1 MRDGRMLADQARPGP
16 TARNGTVE
24 ERMRFSFEAMPN
36 WPPLAWEAS
45 CRPGSREI
53 LVRHGERVEIG
64 DDWFCEAAWAGEFGQ
79 GDFDRTD
86 IVAGTGGRIRDGRV
100 TFVSS
105 GSTVDRLQTLL
116 DDSGF
121 RVSNSLACLA
131 ASGGFELDPCYPRYY
146 EDFRSIVDGLT
157 RVKRRVHTLKGRI
170 ELCYFDNLVWAGD
183 APSPS
188 IEAKPEPAR
197 DFSSFERYEAFLK
210 ETMATVAA
218 NARDPARRFPYDLLG
233 TLSTGYDSTT
243 VATLAAKA
251 AGLGEVMTFTRA
263 RGGSDDS
270 GEAIASFLGL
280 RCIAMD
286 RGSWR
291 RLDCPEIPFLAS
303 NAYGEETHYAAFE
316 PLLSGRVLFTGY
328 HGDKVWAK
336 DTKSLGPDIVR
347 GDPTGLALS
356 EYRLHA
362 GFLHCPVPFWGVRRI
377 RDIHALSNAPELAAW
392 DVPGDYSRPICRR
405 IVESAGVPRE
415 LFGQR
420 KNAASVVFWNPK
432 EEFLTP
438 ASLADYRAWLGRQ
451 SWRFIKA
458 RQWPPHYVARV
469 DTMKQTLL
477 RLVDRLPTNAAD
489 RIKRLPGAWRLARS
503 KSPLFR
509 HLFAWAVAKAARCYR
524 TSS

>member
-1 MRDGRMLADQARPGP
+1 MPG
-16 TARNGTVE
+16 
-24 ERMRFSFEAMPN
+24 
-36 WPPLAWEAS
+36 WPSLAWEAI
-45 CRPGSREI
+45 CRPGASEI
-53 LVRHGERVEIG
+53 LVRHGERVETG
-64 DDWFCEAAWAGEFGQ
+64 DDWFCEAAWAGDFMQ

-86 IVAGTGGRIRDGRV
+86 IVAGTGGRIRDDKV
-100 TFVSS
+100 VFVSS
-105 GSTVDRLQTLL
+105 GSTIDRLQTLV
-116 DDSGF
+116 DGGGF

-131 ASGGFELDPCYPRYY
+131 ASGLVELDPCYPRYY
-146 EDFRSIVDGLT
+146 EDFRSIVGGLT
-157 RVKRRVHTLKGRI
+157 QVKRRVHTLKGRL

-183 APSPS
+183 ASLPS
-188 IEAKPEPAR
+188 IEAKPDPVR
-197 DFSSFERYEAFLK
+197 DFTSFESYEAFLM
-210 ETMATVAA
+210 ETMAAIAA
-218 NARDPARRFPYDLLG
+218 NARDPARRFRYDLLG

-243 VATLAAKA
+243 VATIAAKA
-251 AGLGEVMTFTRA
+251 AGLSEVMTFTRG

-270 GEAIASFLGL
+270 GEAIAACLGL

-291 RLDCPEIPFLAS
+291 SLECPEIPFLSS

-362 GFLHCPVPFWGVRRI
+362 GFLNCPVPFWGVRQI

-405 IVESAGVPRE
+405 IVESAGVPRD

-420 KNAASVVFWNPK
+420 KNAASVVFWNPR

-438 ASLADYRAWLGRQ
+438 AAMADYRSWLGRQ
-451 SWRFIKA
+451 SRRFIRA
-458 RQWPPHYVARV
+458 YQLPPHYLARV
-469 DTMKQTLL
+469 DGLKQKLL
-477 RLVDRLPTNAAD
+477 RLIDRLPSGAAG
-489 RIKRLPGAWRLARS
+489 RIKGLPGAWRLTRS

-509 HLFAWAVAKAARCYR
+509 HLFAWAVEKAARRYR
-524 TSS
+524 VVP